1 VKIASFEVKAMVTM
15 TSVEAQNSF
24 GKLLD
29 TVQREAVAITRH
41 GRPTAFVVSL
51 QDMEE
56 LLDSRRK
63 RSSAVADLEMWRAE
77 TAKRATAAQTAATA
91 ALTDEDV
98 TRMVHEAR

>member
-1 VKIASFEVKAMVTM
+1 MVTM

-29 TVQREAVAITRH
+29 TVQRETVTITRH
-41 GRPTAFVVSL
+41 GRPTAFVVSP

-63 RSSAVADLEMWRAE
+63 RSGAVAELEAWRAE
-77 TAKRATAAQTAATA
+77 AAKRTTPEQLAAGA

-98 TRMVHEAR
+98 NRLVHESRSK

>member
-1 VKIASFEVKAMVTM
+1 MVTM

-29 TVQREAVAITRH
+29 TVQREAVTITRH
-41 GRPTAFVVSL
+41 GRPTAFVVSP

-63 RSSAVADLEMWRAE
+63 RSGAVVELEAWRAE
-77 TAKRATAAQTAATA
+77 AEKRMTAEQSAAAAE
-91 ALTDEDV
+91 LTDEDV
-98 TRMVHEAR
+98 TRMVHESRFR

>member
-1 VKIASFEVKAMVTM
+1 MVTM

-41 GRPTAFVVSL
+41 GRPTAFVVSP

-56 LLDSRRK
+56 LLDSRRQ
-63 RSSAVADLEMWRAE
+63 RSSVVADLEAWRAE
-77 TAKRATAAQTAATA
+77 AAKRATVAQAAAAA
-91 ALTDEDV
+91 ALTDGDV